1 MYLLNS
7 KSIIDCNAQE
17 VQEHNQ
23 EIKDISEKLQNYQDY
38 DCAAIIKYFD
48 EANKDKEPIIKSCN
62 LHNCDEMIEYIDS
75 KNGID
80 IAIVED
86 FLTFI
91 VYGQDYSLNDKY
103 HLIQAGIQ
111 IRPYD
116 MNKQFIKIQFKYF

>member
-1 MYLLNS
+1 MR
-7 KSIIDCNAQE
+7 
-17 VQEHNQ
+17 
-23 EIKDISEKLQNYQDY
+23 
-38 DCAAIIKYFD
+38 
-48 EANKDKEPIIKSCN
+48 
-62 LHNCDEMIEYIDS
+62 DS